1 MYLAHGVRAVAVALG
16 VATVAVATAAVA
28 TTETAP
34 RTAAPT
40 VTITPGIEHQQRE
53 PRTRPSTTAECE
65 QAIGIACYD
74 PVQIQHAYNLRT
86 LYSRGITGKG
96 ATIVVIDPYGSPT
109 IGRDLRTFDRV
120 EGVPNPPSLRI
131 IRPAG
136 KVPAFN
142 ANNANMVG

>member
-16 VATVAVATAAVA
+16 VVTMAAAATAAASGAV
-28 TTETAP
+28 TTGALAMAGTAP
-34 RTAAPT
+34 QAAAAPT
-40 VTITPGIEHQQRE
+40 VAITPGTRHQQRE

-74 PVQIQHAYNLRT
+74 PAQIQRAYNLRT

-109 IGRDLRTFDRV
+109 IGRDLRTFDRA
-120 EGVPNPPSLRI
+120 E
-131 IRPAG
+131 
-136 KVPAFN
+136 
-142 ANNANMVG
+142 